1 MSEEKMAIKVF
12 DDVNKETPESD
23 IPEGALVVNAENAME
38 IIKTGKGVLELSK
51 PTDIGGKKV
60 SSIYFDLSSV
70 SAMKYRGII
79 KKVERQNRTQI
90 SDPSKDIDV
99 QMEIFAEASDI
110 PVAELK
116 TAITMKDLSQIE
128 MVVYYFLAA

>member
-1 MSEEKMAIKVF
+1 MSEENKAIKVF

-79 KKVERQNRTQI
+79 KKVERQNRMQI

>member
-1 MSEEKMAIKVF
+1 MSEEKKAIKVF

-51 PTDIGGKKV
+51 PTDIGGEKV

-79 KKVERQNRTQI
+79 KKVERQNRMQI
-90 SDPSKDIDV
+90 PDPSKDIDV

-128 MVVYYFLAA
+128 TVVYYFLAA

>member
-1 MSEEKMAIKVF
+1 MSEKKKAIKVF

-79 KKVERQNRTQI
+79 KKVERQNRMQI
-90 SDPSKDIDV
+90 PDPSKDIDV

-128 MVVYYFLAA
+128 TVVYYFLAA

>member
-1 MSEEKMAIKVF
+1 MSEEKKAIKVF

-51 PTDIGGKKV
+51 PTDIGGKKG

-79 KKVERQNRTQI
+79 KKVERQNRMQI
-90 SDPSKDIDV
+90 PDPSKDIDV

-128 MVVYYFLAA
+128 TVVYYFLAA

>member
-1 MSEEKMAIKVF
+1 MSEEKKAIKVF
-12 DDVNKETPESD
+12 DDVNKEAPESD

-79 KKVERQNRTQI
+79 KKVERQNRMQI
-90 SDPSKDIDV
+90 PDPSKDIDV

-128 MVVYYFLAA
+128 TVVYYFLAA

>member
-1 MSEEKMAIKVF
+1 MSEEKKAIKVF
-12 DDVNKETPESD
+12 DDVNKETPESN

-79 KKVERQNRTQI
+79 KKVERQNRMQI
-90 SDPSKDIDV
+90 PDPSKDIDV

-128 MVVYYFLAA
+128 TVVYYFLAA

>member
-1 MSEEKMAIKVF
+1 MSEEKKAIKVF

-79 KKVERQNRTQI
+79 KKVERQNRMQI
-90 SDPSKDIDV
+90 PDPSKDIDV

-128 MVVYYFLAA
+128 TVVYYFLAA